1 MELQFLEM
9 ETGDDTV
16 EPAPIQLSTVVNYDF
31 APQPLVG
38 DQAVEDMEDRSFFA
52 TFEEQVLYEEASP
65 AEGTQRVDTVN
76 VGFFQQFTPEPLG
89 SRIMLLLNNPY
100 PTDVAAETT
109 EITVGEGDDFS
120 ISFWHYYWI
129 EADWDGGVVEVS
141 IEVVIGKM
149 QRCRR

>member
-1 MELQFLEM
+1 MELQFLEV

-31 APQPLVG
+31 APRPLVG

-52 TFEEQVLYEEASP
+52 TFEEQVLYEESSP

-100 PTDVAAETT
+100 PTDVAAETI
-109 EITVGEGDDFS
+109 EIAVGEGDDFS

-129 EADWDGGVVEVS
+129 EAGLGWR
-141 IEVVIGKM
+141 
-149 QRCRR
+149 RC

>member
-1 MELQFLEM
+1 M
-9 ETGDDTV
+9 
-16 EPAPIQLSTVVNYDF
+16 
-31 APQPLVG
+31 
-38 DQAVEDMEDRSFFA
+38 
-52 TFEEQVLYEEASP
+52 LYEEASP

-100 PTDVAAETT
+100 PTDVVAETT

-129 EADWDGGVVEVS
+129 EADWDGGVVSQYRRRRLARCSGCWRSVCDWLSKHLVGPRSVCAVGPVS
-141 IEVVIGKM
+141 LTGRSDPDGFEGAEPLASVP
-149 QRCRR
+149 R